1 MVRWLNRGV
10 MAVVLLISAALV
22 IHLHAAELAGSEDAP
37 IVQRFLALDDPD
49 PTDFRALRHLEA
61 RNEHFD
67 KDAWMDVW
75 TEADRQGFRYR
86 IVGEGGSEYIRS
98 KVFRASLETER
109 KMWTEH
115 TSERAALTLANY
127 EFEHRG
133 PQSDGLMSVGVKPRR
148 KDLLLVV
155 GSIFLNPDD
164 GELVRLEGRMSKPP
178 SFWTRRVDIVRW
190 YRRIVGIRMP
200 VALESTASV
209 LVAGTST
216 LRITYEY
223 ETVNGQRVGT
233 PQQRAAESEP
243 R

>member
-1 MVRWLNRGV
+1 MVRELSRS
-10 MAVVLLISAALV
+10 AVVVLVIFAALM
-22 IHLHAAELAGSEDAP
+22 IQIRAAGSPNAAEGTP
-37 IVQRFLALDDPD
+37 ILQRFLTLDDPD

-109 KMWTEH
+109 KMWADH
-115 TSERAALTLANY
+115 TPDRAALTLANY
-127 EFEHRG
+127 EFAHRG
-133 PQSDGLMSVGVKPRR
+133 TQPDGLTSIDVKPRR
-148 KDLLLVV
+148 KDLLLVD
-155 GSIFLNPDD
+155 GTIFLNPDD
-164 GELVRLEGRMSKPP
+164 GELMRLEGRLSKAP

-209 LVAGTST
+209 LVAGKST

-233 PQQRAAESEP
+233 PQLRAADSSP